1 MRGKNCHIVGI
12 VFVLMFVVSIASGE
26 VAPETALYD
35 NHGKRHVLSHLLQK
49 VQP

>member
-1 MRGKNCHIVGI
+1 MRCKNCHVVGI
-12 VFVLMFVVSIASGE
+12 VFVLMFVVAIASGE